1 MITNDLKY
9 LFAYTI
15 PVATLVSITSE
26 GFFTYTTL
34 IYAFVIIPVLETIFK
49 EVESKEE
56 YTKSE
61 VQNKLSN
68 IFFDIL
74 LYLNI
79 PFVFA
84 LLALGFFNLNQLEL
98 DLFETVGMVLSL
110 GILLAT
116 NAINVGHE
124 LGHRKPLIER
134 CLSKLLYLP
143 CLYMHFYIEHNF
155 GHHNNVAT
163 PKDPATAKFNQTV
176 YSFWFTSVMGQ
187 YISAWRLQLQLLKIK
202 NSGFLSIKNDMLYYT
217 IFELAYL
224 LVIYSF
230 FGFYGLFLAV
240 IIGVL
245 SFLFLETIN
254 YIEHYGLLREK
265 LPSGRYERVQSHHSW
280 NSNHFIGRIVLYEL
294 TRHSDHHFKAS
305 KKYQILENK
314 RESPQLPYGYPTSIL
329 LALVPWLWFSLVN
342 PLLNNR
348 A

>member
-1 MITNDLKY
+1 MKDLKY

-49 EVESKEE
+49 DVDSKEE

-68 IFFDIL
+68 TFFDML

-79 PFVFA
+79 PFVFG
-84 LLALGFFNLNQLEL
+84 LLILGLFNLNQLQL
-98 DLFETVGMVLSL
+98 NLFETVGMVLSL

-124 LGHRKPLIER
+124 LGHRKSFIER

-176 YSFWFTSVMGQ
+176 YSFWFTSVIGQ

-202 NSGFLSIKNDMLYYT
+202 NLRFFSFKNDMLYYT

-224 LVIYSF
+224 FVIYSF
-230 FGFYGLFLAV
+230 FGLYGLFLAV

-342 PLLNNR
+342 PLLNKR

>member
-1 MITNDLKY
+1 MKDLKY

-49 EVESKEE
+49 DVDSKEE

-68 IFFDIL
+68 TFFDML

-79 PFVFA
+79 PFVFG
-84 LLALGFFNLNQLEL
+84 LLILGLFNLNQLQL
-98 DLFETVGMVLSL
+98 NLFETVGMVLSL

-124 LGHRKPLIER
+124 LGHRKSFIER

-176 YSFWFTSVMGQ
+176 YSFWFTSVIGQ

-202 NSGFLSIKNDMLYYT
+202 NLRFFSFKNDMLYYT

-224 LVIYSF
+224 FVIYSF
-230 FGFYGLFLAV
+230 FGLYGLFLAV

-342 PLLNNR
+342 PLLNNK